1 MKRIQAY
8 KFELRP
14 NGEQIRLMRCFAG
27 CRRYVYNRALALQ
40 KERYA
45 QGESRLG
52 YVALAKELTA
62 WRGELSWLKD
72 APVHPLQRALR
83 DLERAYV
90 NFFERRAQLPRFRKK
105 GRGDSFRY
113 PDPKQFTIDEGN
125 ARIKLPKLGWIR
137 YRKSRR
143 IVGTPK
149 QITVSEAA
157 GRRCVS
163 IQTECG
169 VEPATHPST
178 SAVGIDIGVARFATL
193 SDGSYLEPL
202 NSFRTLEK
210 RLARA
215 QRSLVRKKK
224 FSKNW
229 NKQRTR
235 VARVHRNIANARND
249 FLHKV
254 STTISK
260 NHAMVVIEDLKIANM
275 SRSAKG
281 TVDAPGKNVRAKAGL
296 NKSILDQGWGNFRR
310 MLEYKLAWLG
320 GELLAVNPAYTS
332 QTCSACGHVAEDNR
346 QSQERFCCV
355 ACGHEA
361 HADLNAARNIL
372 AAGHAVSACGA
383 ELSAVKQEPTE
394 AAA

>member
-1 MKRIQAY
+1 
-8 KFELRP
+8 
-14 NGEQIRLMRCFAG
+14 
-27 CRRYVYNRALALQ
+27 
-40 KERYA
+40 
-45 QGESRLG
+45 
-52 YVALAKELTA
+52 
-62 WRGELSWLKD
+62 
-72 APVHPLQRALR
+72 
-83 DLERAYV
+83 
-90 NFFERRAQLPRFRKK
+90 
-105 GRGDSFRY
+105 
-113 PDPKQFTIDEGN
+113 
-125 ARIKLPKLGWIR
+125 
-137 YRKSRR
+137 
-143 IVGTPK
+143 
-149 QITVSEAA
+149 
-157 GRRCVS
+157 
-163 IQTECG
+163 
-169 VEPATHPST
+169 
-178 SAVGIDIGVARFATL
+178 ATL

-275 SRSAKG
+275 SRRAKG
-281 TVDAPGKNVRAKAGL
+281 TVDAPGKNGRAKAGL

-332 QTCSACGHVAEDNR
+332 QTCSACGHVAEENR
-346 QSQERFCCV
+346 QS
-355 ACGHEA
+355 
-361 HADLNAARNIL
+361 
-372 AAGHAVSACGA
+372 
-383 ELSAVKQEPTE
+383 
-394 AAA
+394 